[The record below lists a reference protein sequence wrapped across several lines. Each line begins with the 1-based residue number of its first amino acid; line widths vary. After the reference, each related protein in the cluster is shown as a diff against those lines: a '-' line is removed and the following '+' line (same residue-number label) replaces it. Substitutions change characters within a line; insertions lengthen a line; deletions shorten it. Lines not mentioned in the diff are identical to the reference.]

1 MNVSGRDC
9 RSAVECRALKCKRM
23 RRGIGIDSLTREDVK
38 LVDSLAQTF
47 ELRQMRVSIE
57 SADSLKN
64 P

>member
-1 MNVSGRDC
+1 
-9 RSAVECRALKCKRM
+9 M

-38 LVDSLAQTF
+38 LVDSLAQTL

-57 SADSLKN
+57 SADPLKN